1 MSVYG
6 HRQIH
11 AGVFRR
17 APHVAEQRDSGG
29 RPPSIERGNSLEHAS
44 GRGDAVGRDRHGS
57 RGPAPDS
64 HRERRPRSVIALARR
79 PAGAFLLATLALLA
93 FAPVAE
99 AQAPSKV
106 KDLTAT
112 AVSPHRIDLDWKEP
126 DEFGQGFQYYQ
137 LRVRVSGGSWQTAG
151 TISDSA
157 ATSSFVGGLN
167 PATQYTLQVLNCA
180 TNNQCESGDTVSA
193 TTHHTPPNTPSD
205 DSFAVFPAGDRKV
218 QAIWGALGNAEIGT
232 GNFERYRLQY
242 KESTASDWSG
252 ATDETV
258 TDRLTS
264 FTTVTLPSISASYD
278 FRLRAEAGGQHS
290 AWTPVLT
297 IAGKPG
303 TPASLTI
310 SAVTA
315 TGATLTWTAVT
326 ATGGRNLQNYEYRW
340 REKIDGQAPGAG
352 WVSIRSTGSNTLT
365 ADVTGLAPATAYEFG
380 VRATNGHRGS
390 YFKIAEAMTDVD
402 PAGPPGKVLNLR
414 AAKIA
419 ANPATQIAI
428 EWDAP
433 AAGSGGTFAY
443 YQNDVRV
450 QGANWGSA
458 VGGTGNID
466 TRRTIYGSRHPGTT
480 YEFRVR
486 ACKSSAA
493 TNCGPWADTASA
505 TTDPIVPAV
514 PGNVRASALN
524 NDNDGNDRLE
534 WNAVTNTGGVS
545 YEVQRRRAGQSWE
558 AAVAATGTQHD
569 FAKASGTSG
578 GAYDYR
584 VRAKTSAGD
593 GTWSGHVTVAGR
605 PGSPSVTAT
614 ASTSTVAV
622 DLSWAAPS
630 TGGKDLTGY
639 RIEWREDASGDW
651 TDNPATGNATAP
663 GSATSATITAIRGL
677 QPGTVYD
684 FRIRADNPDRQSF
697 YSTTAQANAATLSIG
712 ARISSPASLTE
723 GELDGATLTVDLV
736 GTEYVQNLTPQA
748 RHFSLDATFLVSLSS
763 VNRVSDTRAELT
775 LSSNSNISA
784 DQTIRVLVQRA
795 AHTGSGQLSTAII
808 PVTAE
813 TAPAQVL
820 TATATGGPGRVT
832 VNWGRSPD
840 ADGYKVQ
847 WKGPGENYDASRQ
860 IVITDGATETAVIP
874 GPGRPSLAAS
884 TAYTVRVI
892 PTKRLAPDG
901 TPSTDATATTDA
913 VSALISSPSSLT
925 ERGLNG
931 ARLTV
936 DLVGTQY
943 VSSLTPGDFGL
954 LPQGTAGLSVASADR
969 QSGTRAVLTLAFD
982 GNIAT
987 DLELQVAVDG
997 SAHTSSGT
1005 LTTAGITVTQAP
1017 RPGRVTNVAATGGP
1031 GSLEVS
1037 WRAAPNADGY
1047 TVSWWPTAAPGDVE
1061 SRRVEGGST
1070 TRTDIGGL
1078 AGETG
1083 YSVRVV
1089 AYSNHAP
1096 DGTQSNTASATTE
1109 PAGALISATDP
1120 SPLTED
1126 SLDGAKVTVEFLGR
1140 PNRVWHHVGVGQFTA
1155 SGVPGVSVSG
1165 VELLSDRKARLTLA
1179 YDDTD
1184 FDDDR
1189 TLRIDIDG
1197 EAFDRYGTGISA
1209 ITGVRA
1215 VVEAPPDRVLN
1226 VQATAGTER
1235 VRVTWDAVASS
1246 SDNPDVNV
1254 YKVQWKGPDGGWWRE
1269 RRVRGSRTSYTIG
1282 AAPGTTYTVRVVATK
1297 RKAPDGPPSAEARAT
1312 TPAFSYRVK
1321 GTDPVPLTGVN
1332 LDGATVTVELRG
1344 AEWNLGLPRHLFRL
1358 SGLETGVWVERV
1370 EHVSRSEAR
1379 IVLAHRGPSIT
1390 EDGELTVTIDADTYT
1405 YSRNGDLTVIVPVKA
1420 PGQAGG
1426 VRIAGMTNT
1435 TITVAWDRYE
1445 GGNRLVYEV
1454 RWRESASDGRWRGRR
1469 TTGTWYQIRDLEP
1482 GTEYT
1487 VQVRYWDRG
1496 GAGFGK
1502 WTEAT
1507 METPGGGLDTAQNQ
1521 QAGVTI
1527 AADDPVPVDEGGEAS
1542 YTVVLDGRPA
1552 GDVTIAMSSDNP
1564 DVTTQPAS
1572 LTFTADD
1579 WYTPRTVTVRA
1590 AHDGDAANE
1599 AATLSHAVSGA
1610 QGYAGIA
1617 VASVAVAVTDDDG
1630 AGAGVTV
1637 SETELSLQE
1646 GGSATYTVVLDTP
1659 PAGDVVIHPAAQ
1671 GGGLTAAPSELTFTP
1686 ENWNQ
1691 PQTVTVSAAQDDDAE
1706 DGQGFVTHST
1716 LVAPGSAYAGVTV
1729 AHVAVSVADDEAVGQ
1744 PAEEQPP
1751 WILRIVRNDQPFE
1764 TVSETG
1770 ADAEYPSTF
1779 LRLERGSST
1788 APLPAWLP
1796 VTVGGTAANP
1806 ADYEFNHGNV
1816 FAGLSRQ
1823 SADMM
1828 DGARKITV
1836 KGDGVAEG
1844 AETITFSVTIEGE
1857 TLTATLTIT
1866 DDEAV
1871 GQPAEAQPPWTL
1883 ELVRN
1888 DQPFETVAE
1897 TGADAEYPSTFLRL
1911 VRGTS
1916 TAPLPAWLPVT
1927 VGGTAANPEDYEF
1940 NHGNVFAGL
1949 SRQSADH
1956 MDGAR
1961 KITVKGDGVAE
1972 GPETITFSVTIEG
1985 QTLTATLT
1993 ITDGDAVGQPA
2004 EEPPPPWTL
2013 KIVREDRPFTVVA
2026 ETDAEY
2032 PSTFLRLER
2041 GTSTAPLPAWLPVT
2055 VGGTA
2060 ANPEDYEFNH
2070 GNVFAGLSRQS
2081 ADHMDG
2087 ARKITVKDDSLDE
2100 GAETITFSVTIEGQT
2115 LTATLDIVEDPLIA
2129 VADASVQEAAGASLG
2144 FRVTLAPAPDGPV
2157 TVDWATVDGSAV
2169 AGADYTAASGT
2180 LSFAAGETGKT
2191 VSVAVLDD
2199 DIDEGSET
2207 LTLRLSNATGAVL
2220 DDAEAMG
2227 TIGNTDLMPQA
2238 WLARFGRTVADQVI
2252 GAVTARFEA
2261 APEPGSAVNIA
2272 GQSIGQGGSR
2282 EAQAA
2287 CMALRAADRERHGI
2301 DVLADGNRA
2310 GFASGTG
2317 GLEDRCRSETRTLTG
2332 RELLTGSSFAF
2343 TGGDAETGFGTV
2355 WGSGALTR
2363 FDGRE
2368 GELSLDGDVA
2378 SALLGADFR
2387 LDRATVGLALAHSQ
2401 GNGTYSGAGSGEVE
2415 SALTGVYPYGR
2426 YDVNQRLSLWG
2437 IAGYGTGTLTLT
2449 PDGGSAVETDTDMA
2463 MAAAGARGV
2472 LLESQAGGGPELA
2485 VTSDGLLL
2493 RMSSNAARDGAG
2505 GRLAASDADV
2515 ARLRLGLE
2523 GTWRGI
2529 ETGGGG
2535 TLTPTLEVGVRHD
2548 DGDAETGFGLEAG
2561 AGLAWSDPARGIA
2574 AELKAH
2580 GLLTHEADGFR
2591 EHGLSG
2597 AFAWDPTPGSDR
2609 GPSLTL
2615 TQTLG
2620 ASASDGVNAL
2630 FREGAP
2636 TRLAA
2641 NDAGGLDRRRFE
2653 ARFGYGTGAFGDRLT
2668 MTPELGIGLSD
2679 GSRDYG
2685 VGWRLN
2691 RSAGDSSSFE
2701 VRVDATRRE
2710 AAGGDAEP
2718 EHAIQLDLKARF

>member
-1 MSVYG
+1 MSVEG
-6 HRQIH
+6 HHKVR
-11 AGVFRR
+11 AGVFPR
-17 APHVAEQRDSGG
+17 ASHLNEQRVAGDY
-29 RPPSIERGNSLEHAS
+29 PPGVERERSQEHAS

-64 HRERRPRSVIALARR
+64 HRERRSRSVIALVRR

-93 FAPVAE
+93 FAPVAG

-112 AVSPHRIDLDWKEP
+112 AVSSSQIDLDWEEP
-126 DEFGQGFQYYQ
+126 DEFGQGFLYYQ
-137 LRVRVSGGSWQTAG
+137 LRVRESGGSWQTSG
-151 TISDSA
+151 TIGNSA
-157 ATSSFVGGLN
+157 TTSGSVGGLN

-205 DSFAVFPAGDRKV
+205 ASFAVFPAGDRKV
-218 QAIWGALGNAEIGT
+218 QAFWGPNGTFEIGT
-232 GNFERYRLQY
+232 GSWERYRLQY

-252 ATDETV
+252 AADETV

-290 AWTPVLT
+290 AWTVVRT
-297 IAGKPG
+297 VAGKPG
-303 TPASLTI
+303 TPATLTI
-310 SAVTA
+310 SDVTA

-326 ATGGRNLQNYEYRW
+326 ATGGRDLANYQYRW
-340 REKIDGQAPGAG
+340 REKIAGQAPGAG
-352 WVSIRSTGSNTLT
+352 WVSVRSTGPNTLT
-365 ADVTGLAPATAYEFG
+365 ADVTGLDPATTYEFG

-390 YFKIAEAMTDVD
+390 YFKIAEATTDVD

-505 TTDPIVPAV
+505 TTDPIVPGV

-524 NDNDGNDRLE
+524 NDNDGTDRLE

-558 AAVAATGTQHD
+558 TAVAATGTQHD

-614 ASTSTVAV
+614 ASTTVVAV
-622 DLSWAAPS
+622 NLSWAAPS
-630 TGGKDLTGY
+630 TGGKALTGY

-651 TDNPATGNATAP
+651 TANPAQGDRTVG
-663 GSATSATITAIRGL
+663 GGATSATITAAEGL
-677 QPGTVYD
+677 QPNKVYD

-697 YSTTAQANAATLSIG
+697 YSGTAQADQATVSIG
-712 ARISSPASLTE
+712 ARVSSPSSLTE
-723 GELDGATLTVDLV
+723 GELDGAQLTVDLV

-748 RHFSLDATFLVSLSS
+748 RHFSLAAGFFVSVSS
-763 VNRVSDTRAELT
+763 VDRVSDTRAVLT
-775 LSSNSNISA
+775 LSFSSNISV
-784 DQTIRVLVQRA
+784 DGTIQVLVQRD
-795 AHTGSGQLSTAII
+795 AHTGSNQLPTPTI

-813 TAPAQVL
+813 TAPSQVIVDS
-820 TATATGGPGRVT
+820 AVGGPGRVT
-832 VNWGRSPD
+832 VNWRIAAGG

-847 WKGPGENYDASRQ
+847 WKGPGESYDASRQ
-860 IVITDGATETAVIP
+860 LVIPDPDTTTAVIP
-874 GPGRPSLAAS
+874 GPGRPSLAPS
-884 TAYTVRVI
+884 TTYTVRVI
-892 PTKRLAPDG
+892 ATKRLAPDG
-901 TPSTDATATTDA
+901 TPSADATATTDA

-925 ERGLNG
+925 ERDLNG

-936 DLVGTQY
+936 DLDGTQY
-943 VSSLTPGDFGL
+943 VSSLSPGDFSL
-954 LPQGTAGLSVASADR
+954 LPQGTGGLSVASVDR
-969 QSGTRAVLTLAFD
+969 QSGTRAILTLAFD

-1005 LTTAGITVTQAP
+1005 LVTAGVTVTQAP
-1017 RPGRVTNVAATGGP
+1017 RPGQVTNVAATGGP
-1031 GSLEVS
+1031 GSLEVT
-1037 WRAAPNADGY
+1037 WQAASNADGY

-1083 YSVRVV
+1083 YSARVV

-1096 DGTQSNTASATTE
+1096 DGAPSNIASATTE

-1120 SPLTED
+1120 APLTED

-1140 PNRVWHHVGVGQFTA
+1140 PNRVWHHVGVGHFTA

-1165 VELLSDRKARLTLA
+1165 VEQLSNRQVRLTLA

-1184 FDDDR
+1184 FDNER

-1197 EAFDRYGTGISA
+1197 EAFDRYGTRISA
-1209 ITGVRA
+1209 ITGVQA
-1215 VVEAPPDRVLN
+1215 VVEPPPAQVRNVRATPGTQRVH
-1226 VQATAGTER
+1226 VRWDGVPTAIEN
-1235 VRVTWDAVASS
+1235 A
-1246 SDNPDVNV
+1246 DVNV
-1254 YKVQWKGPDGGWWRE
+1254 YKVQWKESASSGGWRE
-1269 RRVRGSRTSYTIG
+1269 RRVRGSQTTLTIG
-1282 AAPGTTYTVRVVATK
+1282 AKPGTGYTVRVIATK
-1297 RKAPDGPPSAEARAT
+1297 HKAPDGPPSAEARAT
-1312 TPAFSYRVK
+1312 TPAFGHRVK
-1321 GTDPVPLTGVN
+1321 GTEPTPLTGVN
-1332 LDGATVTVELRG
+1332 LNGATVTVELQG
-1344 AEWNLGLPRHLFRL
+1344 AEWNLGLPRHRFRL

-1379 IVLAHRGPSIT
+1379 IVLSHRGPSIT
-1390 EDGELTVTIDADTYT
+1390 EDGELTITIDEDTYT
-1405 YSRNGDLTVIVPVKA
+1405 WNEDFTVTVPVKA

-1426 VRIAGMTNT
+1426 VRIAEKTDT

-1469 TTGTWYQIRDLEP
+1469 TTGTWYQIRDLTP

-1502 WTEAT
+1502 WTTAT

-1521 QAGVTI
+1521 RAGVTI
-1527 AADDPVPVDEGGEAS
+1527 AADDPVPVAEGGEAS

-1552 GDVTIAMSSDNP
+1552 GDVVIQVSSDNA
-1564 DVTTQPAS
+1564 DVTAEPAS
-1572 LTFTADD
+1572 LTFTAND
-1579 WYTPRTVTVRA
+1579 WYTPRTVTVSA
-1590 AHDGDAANE
+1590 AQDGDAADE

-1637 SETELSLQE
+1637 SESSLDLEE

-1671 GGGLTAAPSELTFTP
+1671 GGGLTAVPSELTFTP

-1691 PQTVTVSAAQDDDAE
+1691 PQTVTVSAAQDDDAA
-1706 DGQGFVTHST
+1706 DGQGFVTHGI
-1716 LVAPGSAYAGVTV
+1716 LVAPGSAYAGVAV

-1751 WILRIVRNDQPFE
+1751 WTLTIVRGGQPFE
-1764 TVSETG
+1764 TVAETD
-1770 ADAEYPSTF
+1770 ADAAYPSTF
-1779 LRLERGSST
+1779 LRLERGTST

-1796 VTVGGTAANP
+1796 VTVGGTAVNP

-1823 SADMM
+1823 SADHM

-1836 KGDGVAEG
+1836 KGDSLAEG

-1866 DDEAV
+1866 DDDAV
-1871 GQPAEAQPPWTL
+1871 GQPAAEQPPWTL

-1911 VRGTS
+1911 VRGSS

-1940 NHGNVFAGL
+1940 NQGNVFAGL
-1949 SRQSADH
+1949 SRQSADV

-1985 QTLTATLT
+1985 ETLSATLT
-1993 ITDGDAVGQPA
+1993 IA
-2004 EEPPPPWTL
+2004 EP
-2013 KIVREDRPFTVVA
+2013 
-2026 ETDAEY
+2026 
-2032 PSTFLRLER
+2032 RL
-2041 GTSTAPLPAWLPVT
+2041 
-2055 VGGTA
+2055 
-2060 ANPEDYEFNH
+2060 
-2070 GNVFAGLSRQS
+2070 
-2081 ADHMDG
+2081 
-2087 ARKITVKDDSLDE
+2087 
-2100 GAETITFSVTIEGQT
+2100 
-2115 LTATLDIVEDPLIA
+2115 A
-2129 VADASVQEAAGASLG
+2129 VADASVEEAAGAALA
-2144 FRVTLAPAPDGPV
+2144 FRVTLEPPMGGPV
-2157 TVDWATVDGSAV
+2157 TVDWATVDGSAT
-2169 AGADYTAASGT
+2169 AGADYTAGSGT
-2180 LSFAAGETGKT
+2180 LTFAAGETEKT
-2191 VSVAVLDD
+2191 ISVAVLDD
-2199 DIDEGSET
+2199 DHDEGAET
-2207 LTLRLSNATGAVL
+2207 MTLRLSNPAPGWVAL
-2220 DDAEAMG
+2220 GDAEAVG
-2227 TIGNTDLMPQA
+2227 TIGNTDLMPRA

-2252 GAVTARFEA
+2252 DAVTARFEA
-2261 APEPGSAVNIA
+2261 APQAGSEVRLA
-2272 GQSIGQGGSR
+2272 GQAIGAGGSP
-2282 EAQAA
+2282 EAWEAA
-2287 CMALRAADRERHGI
+2287 CGTWRAAFGDGDRHGI
-2301 DVLADGNRA
+2301 DTLADGNRA
-2310 GFASGTG
+2310 GFGSGTG
-2317 GLEDRCRSETRTLTG
+2317 GLENRCRSETRTLTG
-2332 RELLTGSSFAF
+2332 RELLTGSSFSF
-2343 TGGDAETGFGTV
+2343 TGGSAETGFGSV
-2355 WGSGALTR
+2355 WGSGAVTR

-2368 GELSLDGDVA
+2368 GDLSLDGDVA

-2387 LDRATVGLALAHSQ
+2387 RDRATVGLALAHSA
-2401 GNGTYSGAGSGEVE
+2401 GDGSYSGAGSGKIE
-2415 SALTGVYPYGR
+2415 STLTGLYPYGR
-2426 YDVNQRLSLWG
+2426 YEVSKRLSLWG
-2437 IAGYGTGTLTLT
+2437 IAGYGAGTLTLK
-2449 PDGGSAVETDTDMA
+2449 PEDGARAETDIDMR
-2463 MAAAGARGV
+2463 MAAAGVRAV
-2472 LLESQAGGGPELA
+2472 AVEAPDEGGLELA
-2485 VTSDGLLL
+2485 VKSDALLL
-2493 RMSSNAARDGAG
+2493 RISSDSARDGDG
-2505 GRLAASDADV
+2505 GRLAAADADV
-2515 ARLRLGLE
+2515 TRLRLGLE

-2529 ETGGGG
+2529 ETEGGG
-2535 TLTPTLEVGVRHD
+2535 TLTPTLEVGLRQD
-2548 DGDAETGFGLEAG
+2548 GGDAETGFGLEAG
-2561 AGLAWSDPARGIA
+2561 AGIAWSDPASGIA
-2574 AELKAH
+2574 AEIRAS
-2580 GLLTHEADGFR
+2580 GLLAHEDGGFR
-2591 EHGLSG
+2591 ERGLSG
-2597 AFAWDPTPGSDR
+2597 SFAWDPTPGSDR
-2609 GPSLTL
+2609 GPSLSL

-2620 ASASDGVNAL
+2620 GSASYSADSL
-2630 FREGAP
+2630 FANGAP
-2636 TRLAA
+2636 AGLAA
-2641 NDAGGLDRRRFE
+2641 NDTGFDARRFE
-2653 ARFGYGTGAFGDRLT
+2653 AKFGYGFGAFGDRFTL
-2668 MTPELGIGLSD
+2668 TPELGFGLSNA
-2679 GSRDYG
+2679 SRDYG
-2685 VGWRLN
+2685 LGWRLN
-2691 RSAGDSSSFE
+2691 PSGGGGSSFE
-2701 VRVDATRRE
+2701 LRLDATRRE
-2710 AAGGDAEP
+2710 AVNDNGAEP
-2718 EHAIQLDLKARF
+2718 EHTVGLRLNARW